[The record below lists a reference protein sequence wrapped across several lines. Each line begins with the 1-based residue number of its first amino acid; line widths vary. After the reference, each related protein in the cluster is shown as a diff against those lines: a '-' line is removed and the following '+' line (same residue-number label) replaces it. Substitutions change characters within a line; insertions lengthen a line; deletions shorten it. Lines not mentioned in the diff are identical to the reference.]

1 MSMKKYLAMITGS
14 LLVSSSAM
22 AVSDNT
28 ITFQGEVS
36 DETCSV
42 VINGNQAKPVVL
54 LPTVSTKDLSEQGKT
69 AGPITFDIGLSGCTG
84 SKDKTTKIS
93 TVFVGNQVTSNGN
106 LGNTGSAKNV
116 EVQLLDTSGEPI
128 NLTGG
133 FTGDGDL
140 QLEPNASEASATY
153 TARYYYS
160 TGKAEAGTVAAT
172 LQYAVS
178 YK

>member
-28 ITFQGEVS
+28 ITFQGEVT

-54 LPTVSTKDLSEQGKT
+54 LPTVSTKELTDQGKT
-69 AGPITFDIGLSGCTG
+69 AGPITFDIGLSGCTPM
-84 SKDKTTKIS
+84 DKTTKIS

-116 EVQLLDTSGEPI
+116 EVQLLDTSGNPI

-133 FTGDGDL
+133 FTGNGDL

-153 TARYYYS
+153 TAQYYS
-160 TGKAEAGTVAAT
+160 TGQAEAGTVAAT

>member
-84 SKDKTTKIS
+84 SK
-93 TVFVGNQVTSNGN
+93 G
-106 LGNTGSAKNV
+106 KNNKNFHC
-116 EVQLLDTSGEPI
+116 LC
-128 NLTGG
+128 
-133 FTGDGDL
+133 
-140 QLEPNASEASATY
+140 
-153 TARYYYS
+153 R
-160 TGKAEAGTVAAT
+160 
-172 LQYAVS
+172 
-178 YK
+178 

>member
-84 SKDKTTKIS
+84 SK
-93 TVFVGNQVTSNGN
+93 
-106 LGNTGSAKNV
+106 
-116 EVQLLDTSGEPI
+116 
-128 NLTGG
+128 
-133 FTGDGDL
+133 
-140 QLEPNASEASATY
+140 
-153 TARYYYS
+153 
-160 TGKAEAGTVAAT
+160 
-172 LQYAVS
+172 
-178 YK
+178 

>member
-1 MSMKKYLAMITGS
+1 
-14 LLVSSSAM
+14 
-22 AVSDNT
+22 
-28 ITFQGEVS
+28 
-36 DETCSV
+36 
-42 VINGNQAKPVVL
+42 
-54 LPTVSTKDLSEQGKT
+54 
-69 AGPITFDIGLSGCTG
+69 
-84 SKDKTTKIS
+84 
-93 TVFVGNQVTSNGN
+93 VFVGNQVTSNGN

-153 TARYYYS
+153 TARYYS

-178 YK
+178 

>member
-1 MSMKKYLAMITGS
+1 MSMKKYLAMVTGS
-14 LLVSSSAM
+14 FLVSSSAM

-28 ITFQGEVS
+28 ITFQGEVT

-54 LPTVSTKDLSEQGKT
+54 LPTVSTKELTDQGKT
-69 AGPITFDIGLSGCTG
+69 AGSVTFDIGLSGCTG
-84 SKDKTTKIS
+84 SKGKTTKIS

-116 EVQLLDTSGEPI
+116 EVQLLDTSDNPI

-153 TARYYYS
+153 TAQYYS

>member
-1 MSMKKYLAMITGS
+1 
-14 LLVSSSAM
+14 
-22 AVSDNT
+22 
-28 ITFQGEVS
+28 
-36 DETCSV
+36 
-42 VINGNQAKPVVL
+42 KPVVL

-84 SKDKTTKIS
+84 SQDKTTKIS

-153 TARYYYS
+153 TARYYS

>member
-69 AGPITFDIGLSGCTG
+69 AGPITFDIGLSGCTALR
-84 SKDKTTKIS
+84 TKQQKFPLSLSVIRS
-93 TVFVGNQVTSNGN
+93 PVTVTWVILAARKMLKSN
-106 LGNTGSAKNV
+106 
-116 EVQLLDTSGEPI
+116 
-128 NLTGG
+128 
-133 FTGDGDL
+133 
-140 QLEPNASEASATY
+140 
-153 TARYYYS
+153 YS
-160 TGKAEAGTVAAT
+160 T
-172 LQYAVS
+172 LQGS
-178 YK
+178 QSI

>member
-1 MSMKKYLAMITGS
+1 MITGS

-106 LGNTGSAKNV
+106 TGNTGSAKMLKSN
-116 EVQLLDTSGEPI
+116 
-128 NLTGG
+128 
-133 FTGDGDL
+133 
-140 QLEPNASEASATY
+140 
-153 TARYYYS
+153 YS
-160 TGKAEAGTVAAT
+160 T
-172 LQYAVS
+172 LQGQS
-178 YK
+178 I

>member
-69 AGPITFDIGLSGCTG
+69 AGPITFDIGLPGVPALR
-84 SKDKTTKIS
+84 TKQQKFPLSLSVIRS
-93 TVFVGNQVTSNGN
+93 PVTVTWVILAAQKMLKSN
-106 LGNTGSAKNV
+106 
-116 EVQLLDTSGEPI
+116 
-128 NLTGG
+128 
-133 FTGDGDL
+133 
-140 QLEPNASEASATY
+140 
-153 TARYYYS
+153 YS
-160 TGKAEAGTVAAT
+160 T
-172 LQYAVS
+172 LQGS
-178 YK
+178 QSI

>member
-106 LGNTGSAKNV
+106 LGNTG
-116 EVQLLDTSGEPI
+116 
-128 NLTGG
+128 
-133 FTGDGDL
+133 DGDL

-153 TARYYYS
+153 TARYYS

>member
-84 SKDKTTKIS
+84 SQDKTTKIS
-93 TVFVGNQVTSNGN
+93 TVFVGNQVTSKVTVTWVI
-106 LGNTGSAKNV
+106 LA
-116 EVQLLDTSGEPI
+116 
-128 NLTGG
+128 
-133 FTGDGDL
+133 
-140 QLEPNASEASATY
+140 
-153 TARYYYS
+153 ARKMLKSNYS
-160 TGKAEAGTVAAT
+160 T
-172 LQYAVS
+172 LQGS
-178 YK
+178 QSI

>member
-54 LPTVSTKDLSEQGKT
+54 LPTVSTKELSEQGKT

-140 QLEPNASEASATY
+140 QLEPNASEASA
-153 TARYYYS
+153 RYYS

>member
-28 ITFQGEVS
+28 ITFQGEVT

-54 LPTVSTKDLSEQGKT
+54 LPTVSTKELTDQGKT

-84 SKDKTTKIS
+84 STDKTTKIS

-116 EVQLLDTSGEPI
+116 EVQLLDTSGNPI

-133 FTGDGDL
+133 FTGNGDL
-140 QLEPNASEASATY
+140 
-153 TARYYYS
+153 
-160 TGKAEAGTVAAT
+160 AGTKCFRSERDLYRTV
-172 LQYAVS
+172 LFYWESRGRDSRCHPPIRRFV
-178 YK
+178 

>member
-84 SKDKTTKIS
+84 SQDKTTKIS
-93 TVFVGNQVTSNGN
+93 TVFVGNQVTSTVTWVI
-106 LGNTGSAKNV
+106 LA
-116 EVQLLDTSGEPI
+116 
-128 NLTGG
+128 
-133 FTGDGDL
+133 
-140 QLEPNASEASATY
+140 
-153 TARYYYS
+153 ARKMLKSNYS
-160 TGKAEAGTVAAT
+160 TPQGS
-172 LQYAVS
+172 QS
-178 YK
+178 I

>member
-28 ITFQGEVS
+28 ITFQGEVT

-54 LPTVSTKDLSEQGKT
+54 LPTVSTKELTDQGKT
-69 AGPITFDIGLSGCTG
+69 AGPITFDIGLSGCTPM
-84 SKDKTTKIS
+84 DKTTKIS

-116 EVQLLDTSGEPI
+116 EVQLLDTSGNPI

-133 FTGDGDL
+133 FTGNGDL

-153 TARYYYS
+153 TAQYYS